1 MLISLQQSQQ
11 FHCAWYARK
20 LLGVTT
26 LSVEGWLPRRSER
39 AKKVGEERGEAR
51 GVPVNAS
58 CGRTV
63 KNGDFEVYWVIIGS
77 FTVQTGTCAC
87 GYACVTKAVS

>member
-1 MLISLQQSQQ
+1 MVIESSGNEELLRSRNMGATLR
-11 FHCAWYARK
+11 FRVDLNLWGWL

-51 GVPVNAS
+51 RVPVNAS

-63 KNGDFEVYWVIIGS
+63 AFGGKW
-77 FTVQTGTCAC
+77 
-87 GYACVTKAVS
+87 

>member
-1 MLISLQQSQQ
+1 MHPHFLNAFFSNYIL
-11 FHCAWYARK
+11 
-20 LLGVTT
+20 LLGVAT

-39 AKKVGEERGEAR
+39 AKKVGEERGEGR

-63 KNGDFEVYWVIIGS
+63 KCGS
-77 FTVQTGTCAC
+77 KG
-87 GYACVTKAVS
+87 

>member
-1 MLISLQQSQQ
+1 MI
-11 FHCAWYARK
+11 FHMYHKCTVSHPCVFSHAVLVNCVL

-39 AKKVGEERGEAR
+39 AKKVGEERGEGR

-63 KNGDFEVYWVIIGS
+63 KCGS
-77 FTVQTGTCAC
+77 
-87 GYACVTKAVS
+87 KR